1 MPIINTD
8 GTGQSQANA
17 AQTSFEQL
25 LTISADT
32 DAFSLPLLTRGMPRV
47 QFYVLQLTGAQSCKV
62 TPQFS
67 IADSSDG
74 TKSWND
80 LTTALSPLGSPI
92 LLAYDLSCKFVRLKF
107 SRFAGQSTQLKIV
120 IMAAM

>member
-1 MPIINTD
+1 MPIVNTD

-17 AQTSFEQL
+17 AQTSFEQI
-25 LTISADT
+25 LTISADA

-47 QFYVLQLTGAQSCKV
+47 QFYISQVTGAQSCKA
-62 TPQFS
+62 TPQFAV
-67 IADSSDG
+67 ADSSDG

-80 LTTALSPLGSPI
+80 LTTVLTPLGAPVI
-92 LLAYDLSCKFVRLKF
+92 VAYELSCKFVRLKF